1 MTSCALLQSLY
12 ADNIRARH
20 TKTLTTESV
29 RSYLQNPP
37 NYGTLSSYDKMIADS
52 KKKLM
57 SLTRTKKTETD
68 KIDGYC
74 ECKCRYVMFLVRQDR
89 RTVVHIV
96 IADGVIQIYI
106 QFVIE

>member
-1 MTSCALLQSLY
+1 M
-12 ADNIRARH
+12 
-20 TKTLTTESV
+20 

-37 NYGTLSSYDKMIADS
+37 NYGTLSYTTKWLLTEQ
-52 KKKLM
+52 KRLM

-68 KIDGYC
+68 KTDGHC

-96 IADGVIQIYI
+96 IADGIIQIFI

>member
-1 MTSCALLQSLY
+1 
-12 ADNIRARH
+12 
-20 TKTLTTESV
+20 
-29 RSYLQNPP
+29 
-37 NYGTLSSYDKMIADS
+37 MIADRA
-52 KKKLM
+52 KKIDVANKN
-57 SLTRTKKTETD
+57 KKNTETD

-96 IADGVIQIYI
+96 IADGMIQIYI

>member
-1 MTSCALLQSLY
+1 MLL
-12 ADNIRARH
+12 
-20 TKTLTTESV
+20 TKTKTNTKTGE
-29 RSYLQNPP
+29 R
-37 NYGTLSSYDKMIADS
+37 DKV
-52 KKKLM
+52 
-57 SLTRTKKTETD
+57 
-68 KIDGYC
+68 DGYF